1 MFTHSERTKVSSC
14 QLFWCLFSLSFIL
27 RIWGIWNVSSTDE
40 YNEVIEALRVCSGHF
55 NFERWVKRFYLYIL
69 SIEYSIYY
77 VIGWIF
83 NVFHNPMDFAVKTV
97 RNMEPLFII
106 GRATSAIAGAC
117 TIGVLYKIGETFYN
131 KKVAV
136 VSSILLAFTL
146 FHIDLSQQAK
156 VDATLGLLVVSIFYF
171 IFKILETNN
180 ANKWD
185 YLWCGLLT
193 ALAVQTKINSIVLFV
208 PLCLTFCFG
217 FKNKQI
223 ILRYI
228 FIFFLPAFI
237 AGFIIGN
244 PPVLF
249 APIKFI
255 KGVLGLSNIYTSA
268 VNAVP
273 NDLIGFF
280 AYPLYYY
287 RNMGI
292 VVSIFT
298 VLAFIHAILYPNKKR
313 VVLISFIA
321 CFYILMGASQNL
333 VANYYMI
340 PIVPF
345 IYLLFGDCMSE
356 ASDKLSSTIPIFCG
370 KSMIMLILIM
380 LFGLIEPAINV
391 AKHEV
396 SLIGKNTRY
405 IAKDWIEKNIPAGS
419 KILMDSGKS
428 INSFAPPIAENKK
441 SLERIL
447 LHARENVSKGKI
459 VHAMVDKNALI
470 YYELLLKTA
479 PEKSYD
485 ITSTMFGLD
494 VKPIDYYISNQYQ
507 YLIISKS
514 MKNSRTNEFFAKR
527 NPEIAGFYKSL
538 NADKRIKLIKTI
550 SPTPM
555 NRGGTF
561 YIYCLVPTLEHG
573 NEKLNFYP
581 FF

>member
-1 MFTHSERTKVSSC
+1 MIA
-14 QLFWCLFSLSFIL
+14 LFL
-27 RIWGIWNVSSTDE
+27 RIWGIWNVSTTDE

-55 NFERWVKRFYLYIL
+55 NFERWMKRFYLYIL

-77 VIGWIF
+77 VIGWVF
-83 NVFHNPMDFAVKTV
+83 NVFHNPMDFAAKIV

-117 TIGVLYKIGETFYN
+117 TVGVLYKIGETFYN

-136 VSSILLAFTL
+136 VSSVLLAFTL

-156 VDATLGLLVVSIFYF
+156 VDAILGLLVVSAFYF
-171 IFKILETNN
+171 ILRILEIHI

-193 ALAVQTKINSIVLFV
+193 ALAIQTKINSIVLFV

-228 FIFFLPAFI
+228 FVFFIPAFI
-237 AGFIIGN
+237 AGFVIGN

-255 KGVLGLSNIYTSA
+255 KGALGLGSVYSTA
-268 VNAVP
+268 VNVVP

-280 AYPLYYY
+280 AYPLYYC

-298 VLAFIHAILYPNKKR
+298 VFAIIYAILNLNKR
-313 VVLISFIA
+313 RAVLISFIA
-321 CFYILMGASQNL
+321 CFYILMGASKNL
-333 VANYYMI
+333 VADYYMI
-340 PIVPF
+340 PAMPF
-345 IYLLFGDCMSE
+345 IYLLFGDFMSE
-356 ASDKLSSTIPIFCG
+356 TSDKLSSTIPLFRG

-391 AKHEV
+391 AKHEI
-396 SLIGKNTRY
+396 SLTGKNTRY
-405 IAKDWIEKNIPAGS
+405 IAKTWIEKNIPAGS

-459 VHAMVDKNALI
+459 VHAMVDNNALI

-494 VKPIDYYISNQYQ
+494 VNPINYYISNQYQ
-507 YLIISKS
+507 YLIISKD

-538 NADKRIKLIKTI
+538 NTDKRIKLVKTI
-550 SPTPM
+550 FPTPM
-555 NRGGTF
+555 NGGDTF
-561 YIYCLVPTLEHG
+561 YIYEVMR
-573 NEKLNFYP
+573 
-581 FF
+581 